1 MIHLLKIFKN
11 SRHISDECVFYMD
24 SEETV
29 ALLMKFRLELDEDIQ
44 LVVIFTRD
52 LIKRVNI
59 YFKHIERI
67 MNTCA
72 DDLAK

>member
-1 MIHLLKIFKN
+1 
-11 SRHISDECVFYMD
+11 MD